1 MILLSLL
8 AASFFI
14 NLDSGV
20 IPAALLVIEQD
31 LSLSD
36 KEIAILN
43 GVTFLVCGA
52 LTIFTAPI
60 MLKFEAR
67 SVLIFCALCNSFGS
81 FMFLLTSNYW
91 LLVLGR
97 SLNGMAQAL
106 ICTYS
111 PVWINEFAPKDRPT
125 TWMAYI

>member
-1 MILLSLL
+1 M
-8 AASFFI
+8 F
-14 NLDSGV
+14 NLIDELVPYKQIDLVRSHRK
-20 IPAALLVIEQD
+20 LVIEQD

-36 KEIAILN
+36 KEIAVLN

-97 SLNGMAQAL
+97 SLNGLA
-106 ICTYS
+106 
-111 PVWINEFAPKDRPT
+111 
-125 TWMAYI
+125 